1 MDRTLL
7 KKLYLQYYQEIY
19 VYIFSYCKNRDAAE
33 DLTQET
39 FLKALL
45 SLRDTHENMRAWLYK
60 VARNLSID
68 YLKKRKQYDSLD
80 DYEEFLCDEKPDDV
94 LSEFIKE
101 EEKRN
106 LYYAINSLER
116 RYREV
121 LVLQYFGELS
131 QKEIARTMHL
141 SPENVR
147 VLAHRAKQ
155 KLKEKMGG
163 KKYDIS

>member
-1 MDRTLL
+1 MDRTLM

-68 YLKKRKQYDSLD
+68 YLKKRKQYDFS
-80 DYEEFLCDEKPDDV
+80 
-94 LSEFIKE
+94 
-101 EEKRN
+101 
-106 LYYAINSLER
+106 
-116 RYREV
+116 
-121 LVLQYFGELS
+121 G
-131 QKEIARTMHL
+131 
-141 SPENVR
+141 
-147 VLAHRAKQ
+147 
-155 KLKEKMGG
+155 
-163 KKYDIS
+163 